1 MVKHNNI
8 LPNIHLRK
16 HWQRWVKS
24 SFNQPGRKRRRL
36 EARRTKAARVFPRP
50 LHSLRPIVASCTT
63 RYAGKPRIGRGFTLD
78 ELSQAGLSHRFAQ
91 TVGISVDHRRK
102 SRTTEAFQRN
112 VARLKAYKEK
122 LVLLPLNPKALKKA
136 RKNQTIAD
144 SDAKADAQVQNK
156 HPEVIEA
163 RGVSV
168 REKPVKIAAAQK
180 TFNPKEHLKTQWMNQ
195 KWAGKRE
202 KRAKEQAAAAEKQA

>member
-24 SFNQPGRKRRRL
+24 SFDQAGRKRRRL
-36 EARRTKAARVFPRP
+36 EARRAKAARVFPRP
-50 LHSLRPIVASCTT
+50 LQTLRPIVASCTT
-63 RYAGKPRIGRGFTLD
+63 RYAGKPRIGRGFTLE
-78 ELSQAGLSHRFAQ
+78 ELSQAGLSQRFAR
-91 TVGISVDHRRK
+91 TVGIAVDHRRK

-112 VARLKAYKEK
+112 VARLRAYREK

-136 RKNQTIAD
+136 KKGQTIAD
-144 SDAKADAQVQNK
+144 SDAKADAQVQNTQAD
-156 HPEVIEA
+156 VIA
-163 RGVSV
+163 VRGVSV
-168 REKPVKIAAAQK
+168 REKPVKITAAQK

-202 KRAKEQAAAAEKQA
+202 KRAKEQAAAAEQKA

>member
-16 HWQRWVKS
+16 HWQRWVKT
-24 SFNQPGRKRRRL
+24 FFDQPGRKRRRL

-50 LHSLRPIVASCTT
+50 LQSLRPVVASCST

-78 ELSQAGLSHRFAQ
+78 ELAQAGLSSRFAR

-102 SRTTEAFQRN
+102 SRTTEAFTRN
-112 VARLKAYKEK
+112 VARLKAYREK
-122 LVLLPLNPKALKKA
+122 LVLLPQNAKALKKA
-136 RKNQTIAD
+136 KKGQTIAD
-144 SDAKADAQVQNK
+144 SDAKADTLVQNK
-156 HPEVIEA
+156 HAEVIA
-163 RGVSV
+163 VRSVSV
-168 REKPVKIAAAQK
+168 REKPVKITAAQK
-180 TFNPKEHLKTQWMNQ
+180 TFNPKQHLKIQWMNQ

-202 KRAKEQAAAAEKQA
+202 KKAKEQAAANEQKA